1 MSPAARRAVRLAGSV
16 ALLAAVVAMLPAGSL
31 RAALAQASASVLAI
45 ALITFLLC
53 HVAAAYKWR
62 MLMGPAA
69 DLSYGKAMRAHF
81 SGLVGNLSPLGMIGG
96 DIVRAGV
103 AINGSAQPSTIMV
116 TGVVDRIVDSIA
128 LVVLA
133 LIGFFWI
140 GGRSS
145 AALVV
150 LWAGVAVSVVGVAA
164 LLLGQSLVKRSGSAK
179 LAGLREAVE
188 MLTSHPSLIARALL
202 LSIVVQA
209 SLITANAYIGVSV
222 GVESSLGAWFLAW
235 PAAKFAGYLP
245 IGVAGIGVRE
255 TALIALLRPFGGAA
269 GAVMAAGLLWDAVI
283 IAGALGGWLMLGA
296 LSGLRP
302 ALLRR
307 IQTP

>member
-1 MSPAARRAVRLAGSV
+1 MSPGARRAVRVVGSV
-16 ALLAAVVAMLPAGSL
+16 ALLAAVVVVLPAGSL
-31 RAALAQASASVLAI
+31 RAALAQASPTVLVI
-45 ALITFLLC
+45 ALTTFLLC
-53 HVAAAYKWR
+53 HLAAAFKWR
-62 MLMGPAA
+62 MLMGPTA
-69 DLSYGKAMRAHF
+69 DLSYAKAVRAHF

-103 AINGSAQPSTIMV
+103 AISGSAQPSTIMV
-116 TGVVDRIVDSIA
+116 TSVVDRIVDSIA

-133 LIGFFWI
+133 VTGFLWI

-145 AALVV
+145 TALVV
-150 LWAGVAVSVVGVAA
+150 LWGGVAVSVAGVAV
-164 LLLGQSLVKRSGSAK
+164 LLIGQSLLKKSGSVR
-179 LAGLREAVE
+179 LAGLREALE
-188 MLTSHPSLIARALL
+188 MLTAQPALIARALL
-202 LSIVVQA
+202 LSILIQG

-222 GVESSLGAWFLAW
+222 GVESSLGAWLLAW

-283 IAGALGGWLMLGA
+283 IVGALSGWLMLSA

-302 ALLRR
+302 TLLRR
-307 IQTP
+307 IQAP